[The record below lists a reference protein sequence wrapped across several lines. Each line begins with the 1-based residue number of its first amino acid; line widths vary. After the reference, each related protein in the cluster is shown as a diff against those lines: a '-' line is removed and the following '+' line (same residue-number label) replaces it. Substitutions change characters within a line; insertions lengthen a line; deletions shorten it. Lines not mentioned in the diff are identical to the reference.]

1 MEACILKHVRQV
13 IPYVDRVRRLA
24 DQHRNE
30 FAFLPET
37 SYADAAMRGNIWVA
51 VDRISKKFRAYVY
64 FGGRV
69 PRMRV
74 FQICV
79 QPEHRDSGIARRL
92 VSELVKHGIES
103 GYLNITARVS
113 SKLEANRFWQKN
125 GFSILEQ
132 VAGRTKGTVL
142 NVYLAGSRRAI
153 AFRSPT
159 YLRSQ
164 KNSNDSV

>member
-1 MEACILKHVRQV
+1 MNEFASERESDEPSVSSETICRSLRAGAAPFSEASKDELMEACILKHVRQV
-13 IPYVDRVRRLA
+13 TPYVDRVRRLA

-79 QPEHRDSGIARRL
+79 QPERRDSGIARRL

-113 SKLEANRFWQKN
+113 SKLEANRF
-125 GFSILEQ
+125 
-132 VAGRTKGTVL
+132 
-142 NVYLAGSRRAI
+142 
-153 AFRSPT
+153 
-159 YLRSQ
+159 
-164 KNSNDSV
+164 